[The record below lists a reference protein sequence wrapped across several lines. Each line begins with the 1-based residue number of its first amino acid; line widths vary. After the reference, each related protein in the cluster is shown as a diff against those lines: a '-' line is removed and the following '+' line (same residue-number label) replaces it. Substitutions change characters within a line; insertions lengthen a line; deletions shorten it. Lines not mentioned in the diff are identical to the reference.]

1 MIRNKGVIKSLKE
14 LWKQHLKLTRQEKE
28 KVRSQVAE
36 ISQRKR
42 ETAIGLGVGNLVTQQ
57 GWSNPG
63 KTNRK

>member
-57 GWSNPG
+57 G
-63 KTNRK
+63 